1 MEYDVAQGLVLAI
14 SRIEEKLDK
23 HDDKF
28 DMIATTLQTLVK
40 IDTETKELR
49 ESIKRLFK
57 RVDDIENIQ
66 HNGGCTT
73 LKSFRSE
80 YDNELKHNLEKIK
93 SCEEFKDKI
102 EAKFNELEM
111 KPAKRVDGMI
121 THGLSAFVG
130 ALVLYIMSK
139 IGLSK

>member
-1 MEYDVAQGLVLAI
+1 MEYDATQGLVLAI

-28 DMIATTLQTLVK
+28 DTIATTLQTLVK

-49 ESIKRLFK
+49 DSIKRLFK
-57 RVDDIENIQ
+57 RVEDIENIQ
-66 HNGGCTT
+66 HNGGCPTF
-73 LKSFRSE
+73 KSFRSE
-80 YDNELKHNLEKIK
+80 HDNELKHNLGKIK

-130 ALVLYIMSK
+130 ALVLYIMAK
-139 IGLSK
+139 IGLNK